1 MGAKASPSGLH
12 VLYGGL
18 GIGKLQFNKF
28 LTIPAVNFFTIFGHQ
43 NPENLKCWIRIRI
56 ETNADPKH
64 WFYIP
69 ILFVKFTMYGSVLG
83 YEAKTLTES
92 LVFVGTLF

>member
-1 MGAKASPSGLH
+1 MFFFWGLKASPCGVH

-18 GIGKLQFNKF
+18 GIGKLQFN
-28 LTIPAVNFFTIFGHQ
+28 NFFNYSSCKFFIIFGHQ

-69 ILFVKFTMYGSVLG
+69 ILFC
-83 YEAKTLTES
+83 
-92 LVFVGTLF
+92 